1 LKQVI
6 AVTGASGFIGRSIC
20 TQLLARDY
28 AVRALIR
35 NSRKA
40 PLHASADYES
50 VPGDLADRGSLER
63 LIRGADAVIH
73 CAGVVRGG
81 AQSRFDRVNVEGT
94 RNLLLAMAEHEV
106 PLRLLYLSS
115 LAARE
120 PQLSFYAG
128 SKRRAEQLL
137 TNGSVGLAWTILRPP
152 AVYGPGDRELLP
164 LFRLMA
170 HGIAPTAGRPT
181 ARFSML
187 HVKDLSSAVIAWL
200 RTEPTPEG
208 IYALDD
214 GHAGGY
220 DWHEIGAVV
229 GEICHRKVRV
239 MRTAA
244 WLLDAVAWA
253 NARIGPVLGTAPMLT
268 PQKLRELRHADWVC
282 SNAEFRQVVRWQ
294 PRIGLAEGLRTMPGW
309 PGYRA

>member
-20 TQLLARDY
+20 SHLLARDY

-35 NSRKA
+35 NPQKK
-40 PLHASADYES
+40 PLHASPDYAS
-50 VPGDLADRGSLER
+50 ICGDLADCDSLGRLLRGV
-63 LIRGADAVIH
+63 DAVIH
-73 CAGVVRGG
+73 CAGVVRGAG
-81 AQSRFDRVNVEGT
+81 QSRFDRVNVEGT
-94 RNLLLAMAEHEV
+94 RNLLLAMQDSES
-106 PLRLLYLSS
+106 PPRLLHLSS

-137 TNGSVGLAWTILRPP
+137 TNGSSALAWTIVRPP

-170 HGIAPTAGRPT
+170 HGIALTAGLPT

-187 HVKDLSSAVIAWL
+187 HVDDLSSAVIAWL
-200 RTEPTPEG
+200 HTEPVPAG

-214 GHAGGY
+214 GHPGGY
-220 DWHEIGAVV
+220 DWHEVSTVV
-229 GEICHRKVRV
+229 GGICHRKVRV
-239 MRTAA
+239 VRTSA
-244 WLLDAVAWA
+244 WLLDAVAWV

-268 PQKLRELRHADWVC
+268 PEKLRELRHADWVC
-282 SNAEFRQVVRWQ
+282 DNAEFRQVVRWQ
-294 PRIGLAEGLRTMPGW
+294 PRIRLAEGLQTMPGW